1 VFPQSHVSKSIKYDA
16 NNPISPGSPFP
27 YNPSPDIK
35 LDQIPPESLGEPQPG
50 RPVRSSVRE
59 GQVLNPQHI
68 ERWTVEDVCVWLC
81 SLGASYE
88 VFERAF
94 RDYGIDGPMLLRL
107 DDEELRVDFKM
118 QSRVQRRKILQS
130 VDNLLRGATRERSST
145 NNSSHSRGSNST
157 NASRR
162 SLRQRQSSNRSY
174 SVPIVY
180 DTIERF
186 AVPVPERM
194 SRPHS
199 RANSQSRKGS
209 MESLYEKSSC
219 ERHLSDKQ
227 GSIRRIIFDR
237 SPKHGEKL
245 QSFDPIYENQTITPQ
260 IQDPIIRRQG
270 SLRSTS
276 RRRAP
281 PPPEF
286 YNSSN
291 SLSDPLTDYEEEQQ
305 SGYAKNRQHDD
316 GPFRQEITRLKKEN
330 LKLKEEND
338 ELKSDEQF
346 WEEIARLK
354 QENLKLKEENNQ
366 LKFRNQRLSS
376 HSHAFPDSVSHG
388 LDNWRDPSRE
398 ENNEEEGMCLARP
411 EMVASQSVPIASSFD
426 ELPGIMQQR
435 GRRASQT
442 VDSEATGVTVT
453 TTTSSNSSRKTSF
466 SRTYYSTSPRVASS
480 SFDYHGHVR
489 SRENINILG
498 GRPGWVR
505 ISVEAEG
512 REVKKWI
519 STSEFAKKYNA

>member
-227 GSIRRIIFDR
+227 GSIRRMMVDR
-237 SPKHGEKL
+237 SPKYGEKL

-270 SLRSTS
+270 SLRRTP
-276 RRRAP
+276 RRQA
-281 PPPEF
+281 PPEF

-316 GPFRQEITRLKKEN
+316 
-330 LKLKEEND
+330 
-338 ELKSDEQF
+338 EQF

-366 LKFRNQRLSS
+366 LKFRNQRLSN
-376 HSHAFPDSVSHG
+376 HSHAFPDSVSHE

-398 ENNEEEGMCLARP
+398 ENNGEEGLCLARP
-411 EMVASQSVPIASSFD
+411 EMNASQSVPIASSFD

-442 VDSEATGVTVT
+442 VDSEATGVTIT

-466 SRTYYSTSPRVASS
+466 SRNYSTSPRLASS

-489 SRENINILG
+489 IRENINILG
-498 GRPGWVR
+498 GRSGWIR